1 MFIHLQIPV
10 QVMTWNNVVFQNSEL
25 QKMKRNQL
33 IQEKV
38 LNPSGI
44 VWWDE
49 YTVIV
54 NMNEE
59 CSHIANILSV
69 ITCKLDIPRFI

>member
-1 MFIHLQIPV
+1 
-10 QVMTWNNVVFQNSEL
+10 MTWNNVVFQNSEL
-25 QKMKRNQL
+25 EKMKRNQL

-49 YTVIV
+49 YMVIV
-54 NMNEE
+54 NMNDE
-59 CSHIANILSV
+59 CSHIADILSV
-69 ITCKLDIPRFI
+69 ITCTM

>member
-1 MFIHLQIPV
+1 MFIHLQKPV

-49 YTVIV
+49 YMVIV

-69 ITCKLDIPRFI
+69 ITM

>member
-1 MFIHLQIPV
+1 MFIHLQKPV

-49 YTVIV
+49 YVVIV

-69 ITCKLDIPRFI
+69 ITM